1 MRRLLT
7 VLAVG
12 FAALAV
18 AVAPALAHNVLTGS
32 DPKDGARL
40 ASLPAQ
46 VTLTFDQP
54 VRADF
59 AQVALTGPDGRVAKA
74 AVRVVDAKVTAEVP
88 ASVAAG
94 AAGAYVIGYQIVSN
108 DGHPVTGKIGFT
120 VAGTGSAAP
129 VSPSTTPSTG
139 PAAPLP
145 SATNGATG
153 QPAAP
158 GGTGPTT
165 GSGGAGQPPAPSG
178 VAGQAPPA
186 AQPIAGAAAPGTSGG
201 GWVWGLLVA
210 ALLLSG
216 LGILVVARQSRPAP
230 GGDA

>member
-7 VLAVG
+7 VLAVA

-129 VSPSTTPSTG
+129 LPPSTTPSTG
-139 PAAPLP
+139 PAE
-145 SATNGATG
+145 
-153 QPAAP
+153 P
-158 GGTGPTT
+158 GGTTPATVP
-165 GSGGAGQPPAPSG
+165 GGAGQPPAPSG

>member
-7 VLAVG
+7 VLAVA

-74 AVRVVDAKVTAEVP
+74 AVHVVDAKVTAEVP

-139 PAAPLP
+139 PA
-145 SATNGATG
+145 G
-153 QPAAP
+153 P
-158 GGTGPTT
+158 GGTTPAT
-165 GSGGAGQPPAPSG
+165 GSGGAGEPPTPSG

>member
-7 VLAVG
+7 VLAVA

-120 VAGTGSAAP
+120 VAATGSAAP
-129 VSPSTTPSTG
+129 ASPSTTPSAG
-139 PAAPLP
+139 PAE
-145 SATNGATG
+145 
-153 QPAAP
+153 P
-158 GGTGPTT
+158 GGTTPAT
-165 GSGGAGQPPAPSG
+165 GSGGAGEPPAPSG